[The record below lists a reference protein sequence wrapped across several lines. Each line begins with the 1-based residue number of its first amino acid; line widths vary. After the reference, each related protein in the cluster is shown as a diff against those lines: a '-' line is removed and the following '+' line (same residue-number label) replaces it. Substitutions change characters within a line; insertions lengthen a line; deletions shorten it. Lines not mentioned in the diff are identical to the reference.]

1 MVVGQVGLYQH
12 VHQHVELVIK
22 FDRGKK
28 KKKKKEITQNF
39 LFLEIVPIQHHN
51 TVVFIVLVQE
61 LIQFYVMFLMLLVQE
76 NNKTFC

>member
-28 KKKKKEITQNF
+28 KKRNNVEFSFLRNCSNPTPQYGGIYCIGSGIDTILCNVSNITC
-39 LFLEIVPIQHHN
+39 PS
-51 TVVFIVLVQE
+51 
-61 LIQFYVMFLMLLVQE
+61 
-76 NNKTFC
+76 K